1 MSDVI
6 RLSRHARH
14 YLVIFDHGKPL
25 ALYHTKRLASPG
37 QRIVLY
43 AKDRGCTAPGCDVKG
58 YYSEVHH
65 VLPYA
70 QTHTTDINDLAFA
83 CGGHHPLAEKGWT
96 TRKTAH
102 GDTEWIPPP
111 HLDRGQP
118 RINTFHHPEKL
129 LHTENDEDDDSGAP

>member
-1 MSDVI
+1 
-6 RLSRHARH
+6 LPANARH

-83 CGGHHPLAEKGWT
+83 CGGHHPPSRKGLDHPQK
-96 TRKTAH
+96 RPRRH
-102 GDTEWIPPP
+102 RMDPPSP

-129 LHTENDEDDDSGAP
+129 LHTEDDEDDDSGAS